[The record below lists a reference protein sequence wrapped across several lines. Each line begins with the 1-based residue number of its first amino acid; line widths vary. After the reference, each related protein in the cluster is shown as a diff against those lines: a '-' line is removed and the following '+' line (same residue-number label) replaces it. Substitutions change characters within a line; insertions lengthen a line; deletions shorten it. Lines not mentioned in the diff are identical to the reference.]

1 MDRPSIVY
9 DSPDFVV
16 INKPSGLL
24 THPRDSHDK
33 RQSVLS
39 WFLER
44 YPKAASVGEDLSRPG
59 IVHRI
64 DKETS
69 GLLLLAKTPEAFKY
83 FKQLFHDR
91 LISKQYIALVCGDVE
106 NKQGVIDAPLFKF
119 GTRQSMRPPK
129 EGKISERTALTEYK
143 VVKSYKLPAVS
154 YTLLEVSPKTGRTHQ
169 IRIHL
174 RSIGHPIVC
183 DPIYAEKSRVCPPEL
198 GRLFLHAQKLSFTTP
213 DGQAL
218 TLEADM
224 PPELENFLSE
234 LERVPVSQ

>member
-1 MDRPSIVY
+1 MNPSLNNPSTVY

-24 THPRDSHDK
+24 THPRNKDDQ
-33 RQSVLS
+33 RPSVLS
-39 WFLER
+39 WFLEK
-44 YPKAASVGEDLSRPG
+44 YPEAKEVGEDLTRPG

-69 GLLLLAKTPEAFKY
+69 GLLLLVKNQEAFVYYKH
-83 FKQLFHDR
+83 LFHDR
-91 LISKQYIALVCGDVE
+91 LITKKYAALVYGSVKND
-106 NKQGVIDAPLFKF
+106 QGIIDAPLFKF
-119 GTRQSMRPPK
+119 GTRQSMRPPR
-129 EGKISERTALTEYK
+129 EGKTHERAALTEYR
-143 VVKSYKLPAVS
+143 VLERFEN

-183 DPIYAEKSRVCPPEL
+183 DPIYAEKSRTCPPEL
-198 GRLFLHAQKLSFTTP
+198 GRLFLHAKQLSFTTQQ
-213 DGQAL
+213 GQAM

-224 PPELENFLSE
+224 PDELTNFLKSDTIAK
-234 LERVPVSQ
+234 L